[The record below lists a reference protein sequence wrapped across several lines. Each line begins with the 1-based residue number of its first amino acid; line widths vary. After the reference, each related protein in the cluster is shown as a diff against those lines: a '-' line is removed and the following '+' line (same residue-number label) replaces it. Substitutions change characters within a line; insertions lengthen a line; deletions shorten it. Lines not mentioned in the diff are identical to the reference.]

1 MARAGLDRARIIAV
15 AADMADEVGLAQ
27 VTFVKLAAE
36 LKVKPPSLYNH
47 VESMAALM
55 DELAMRALAGLLDL
69 ARGAVMGRVG
79 WDALEALAHSQR
91 AYAKAHPGLFTATFR
106 SLHGRGERAE
116 RIANA
121 YLGVYLAVLRSYGIE
136 GAHALHKIRCLRAA
150 IGGFIELELRGGFG
164 LSLNVDESFQQLLK
178 MLAVGIEH

>member
-1 MARAGLDRARIIAV
+1 
-15 AADMADEVGLAQ
+15 MADEVGLAQ

-106 SLHGRGERAE
+106 SSSA
-116 RIANA
+116 
-121 YLGVYLAVLRSYGIE
+121 
-136 GAHALHKIRCLRAA
+136 IR
-150 IGGFIELELRGGFG
+150 
-164 LSLNVDESFQQLLK
+164 
-178 MLAVGIEH
+178 